1 MIKSNHAKMEPLN
14 EPITRF
20 NTLIL
25 CTFVESTILRCDNLW
40 FMVRGSIIIIW
51 LATRSQTRS
60 HGHLAWSHSNGWAE
74 REREREREL
83 ASKGGSVPHVN
94 GRRVYSIRACTASMP
109 SEGQLRYSL
118 GTVSIMSVRKHTQ
131 PSGTELLVPWSW
143 SMRPELICA

>member
-1 MIKSNHAKMEPLN
+1 MIHGSREHHYYLISDPQSNK
-14 EPITRF
+14 ITR
-20 NTLIL
+20 TSGLKPL
-25 CTFVESTILRCDNLW
+25 KWMGR
-40 FMVRGSIIIIW
+40 
-51 LATRSQTRS
+51 
-60 HGHLAWSHSNGWAE
+60 E